1 MYISEFVCG
10 IIATLGAELL
20 ALVVYALKIQNDK
33 RKENTEEC
41 RKQKKDN

>member
-10 IIATLGAELL
+10 IIATLGIEFL
-20 ALVVYALKIQNDK
+20 ALVVYVLKIQKDK

-41 RKQKKDN
+41 QNEKKDN

>member
-10 IIATLGAELL
+10 IIATLGIEFL

-41 RKQKKDN
+41 QNKKKDN

>member
-10 IIATLGAELL
+10 IIATLSVEFL
-20 ALVVYALKIQNDK
+20 ALLVYALKIQNDK

-41 RKQKKDN
+41 QKNKKGN